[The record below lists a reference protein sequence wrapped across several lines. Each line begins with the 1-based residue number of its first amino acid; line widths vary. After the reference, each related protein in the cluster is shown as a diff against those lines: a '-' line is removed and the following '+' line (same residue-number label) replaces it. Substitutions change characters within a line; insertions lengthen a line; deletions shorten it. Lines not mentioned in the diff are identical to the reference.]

1 MRCYRI
7 LAFFLD
13 LLVCAGCADV
23 AGLLITVFLW
33 AAAPGGRRAIPA
45 VWAAA
50 GLAAAAAFLLRDAR
64 GGRARRW
71 LGLEAVGPDGAIPGR
86 AASVRRNLPLLVPGW
101 NLVEAWPVLRQ
112 GDAIR
117 PADRRTPGPGSA
129 GRRGACPL

>member
-1 MRCYRI
+1 MGRLRRDRI

-23 AGLLITVFLW
+23 AGLLITAFLW

-71 LGLEAVGPDGAIPGR
+71 LGLVAVGPEGAVPGR
-86 AASVRRNLPLLVPGW
+86 AASIRRNIPLLVPGW
-101 NLVEAWPVLRQ
+101 NIVEAWPVLRH
-112 GDAIR
+112 GDASR
-117 PADRRTPGPGSA
+117 SADRRTGVRI
-129 GRRGACPL
+129 RRTD